1 MTIDSQNGLRMGYID
16 DTINDRP
23 SVEAAAKVPQ
33 VRISGDKFEGQVVV
47 ITGAAQGIGEV
58 TACLFARQGAS
69 IALVDMDAEKAENV
83 ASKLKQENVTAEAFV
98 CDIADEAAVRGLV
111 DSIVGR
117 FGQIDVL
124 VHLAGIYPFQPI
136 ADHSFSLYQ
145 KVVSVNLD
153 GCFLLT
159 RAILPIMQE
168 KGYGRIINTSSNT
181 FESPVPGLSAYVAA
195 KAAVRGFTRVTA
207 TEAGPGITANII
219 VPGLV
224 RTDRIWNS
232 HVTQTGE
239 RPLFDMALGKQLI
252 KRHGLPIDVAHTICF
267 IASPEAQFITG
278 QVFDVSGGMT
288 FQ

>member
-1 MTIDSQNGLRMGYID
+1 MGYID
-16 DTINDRP
+16 DTIDARV
-23 SVEAAAKVPQ
+23 SVEAGANIPPAKTYP
-33 VRISGDKFEGQVVV
+33 DKFEGQVVV
-47 ITGAAQGIGEV
+47 VTGAAQGIGEV
-58 TACLFARQGAS
+58 TACLFARQGAT
-69 IALVDMDAEKAENV
+69 IALVDMDARRVEKV
-83 ASKLKQENVTAEAFV
+83 ASSLEQENVTAQAFV
-98 CDIADEAAVRGLV
+98 CNIADESAVRELV
-111 DSIVGR
+111 DNIMAR
-117 FGQIDVL
+117 FAKIDVV

-136 ADHSFSLYQ
+136 LDHPFSVYQ

-159 RAILPIMQE
+159 RAILPIMQQ

-195 KAAVRGFTRVTA
+195 KAAVRGFSRVTA
-207 TEAGPGITANII
+207 AEAGPGITVNTI

-224 RTDRIWNS
+224 RTEHAWNS
-232 HVTQTGE
+232 HITPSGE
-239 RPLFDMALGKQLI
+239 RPLFDMVLEKQLI

-267 IASPEAQFITG
+267 IASPEAQFMTG